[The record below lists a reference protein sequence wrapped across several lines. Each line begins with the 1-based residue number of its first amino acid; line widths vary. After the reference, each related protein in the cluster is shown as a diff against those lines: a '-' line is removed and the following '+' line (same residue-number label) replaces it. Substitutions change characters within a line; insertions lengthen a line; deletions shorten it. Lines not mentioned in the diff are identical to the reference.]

1 MKKKIILSIS
11 IMLITLFPAL
21 SFPAEKFGNKTHML
35 SVQAGLMFREAQY
48 REHPASYGLGWEF
61 RNKNTSFCCDFFYAE
76 DSAIMLL
83 ADMAFYFDTRPQ
95 KLHLFAGG
103 GGGLWIPGGVI
114 FPGLF
119 TGASLD
125 ISREASIFAKIK
137 FLLGGGEPVALLYFG
152 ITIKM

>member
-21 SFPAEKFGNKTHML
+21 SFPAEKFGNKSHLL

-61 RNKNTSFCCDFFYAE
+61 RNKNTSICCDFFYAE

-83 ADMAFYFDTRPQ
+83 ADMVFYFDSRPQ
-95 KLHLFAGG
+95 KLHFFAGG
-103 GGGLWIPGGVI
+103 GGGLWIPGGIV

-119 TGASLD
+119 AGASLD
-125 ISREASIFAKIK
+125 ISREASIFAKFK
-137 FLLGGGEPVALLYFG
+137 LLLGSGEPAALLYFG
-152 ITIKM
+152 IAMKM